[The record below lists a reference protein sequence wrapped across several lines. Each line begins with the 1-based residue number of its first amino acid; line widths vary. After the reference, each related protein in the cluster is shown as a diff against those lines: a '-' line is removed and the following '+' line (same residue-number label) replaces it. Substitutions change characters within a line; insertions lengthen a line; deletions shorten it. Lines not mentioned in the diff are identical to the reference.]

1 MSTYLARL
9 ALAGLLAASTSN
21 AMAATSIAPKEIVD
35 GIANA
40 AITGGHCDGLAI
52 GVNQAGTENEYFYG
66 ESGTARPIDG
76 KTVFEIASVTKTFAA
91 LILALATQRA
101 DKPMRLDD
109 PLQKYAPPGV
119 TLPSV
124 NGTPIRLID
133 LATHTAGLPR
143 QDTDASAPQPP
154 KQVWAFTAGLTLNSE
169 PGTKFLYSNL
179 GFGLLS
185 DAEERDQHKG
195 FGQLL
200 KAQITGPLGMN
211 DTVISVSPDQQAR
224 KAQGHRAGGRN
235 APPQD
240 PAKHMGLLGA
250 GSLNSTLDDLMKYLA
265 FQMGGGSGPLMQAA
279 VLTQTPIRPTGP
291 KGQIGLAW
299 NTNKLGDG
307 TPFINK
313 DGTSKG
319 GFTSYV
325 AFTPS
330 TRTGVVVLSNRLG
343 CKVPLISRNLLSAL
357 NHATPDAGAGADA
370 QGDDDVD
377 AGAQ

>member
-1 MSTYLARL
+1 MRTSLTRL
-9 ALAGLLAASTSN
+9 VAAVLLATSASN
-21 AMAATSIAPKEIVD
+21 AMAATDAGPKAIVD
-35 GIANA
+35 GIANT

-52 GVNQAGTENEYFYG
+52 GIDQAGTENEYFYG
-66 ESGTARPIDG
+66 KSGTVRAIDG

-109 PLQKYAPPGV
+109 SLQKYAPPGV
-119 TLPSV
+119 TLPSL
-124 NGTPIRLID
+124 NGTPIRLVD

-143 QDTDASAPQPP
+143 QDTDTSAPQPP

-185 DAEERDQHKG
+185 DAEERDQKQG

-200 KAQITGPLGMN
+200 KAQITGPLGMS
-211 DTVISVSPDQQAR
+211 DTVITVSPDQQAR

-235 APPQD
+235 TPPQD
-240 PAKHMGLLGA
+240 PTKHLGLLGA

-307 TPFINK
+307 TSFINK

-330 TRTGVVVLSNRLG
+330 TQTGVVVLSNRLG
-343 CKVPLISRNLLSAL
+343 CKVPLISHNLLSAL
-357 NHATPDAGAGADA
+357 NKTPLDAATAADA
-370 QGDDDVD
+370 PSDDDADVS
-377 AGAQ
+377 Q